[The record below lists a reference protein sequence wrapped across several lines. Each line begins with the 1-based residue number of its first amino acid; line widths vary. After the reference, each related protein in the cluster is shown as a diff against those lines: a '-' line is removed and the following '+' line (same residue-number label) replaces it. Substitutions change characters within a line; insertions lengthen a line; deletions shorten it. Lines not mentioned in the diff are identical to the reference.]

1 MSALVRVVELEP
13 SDCDEKVLGDFK
25 AFVLAG
31 GEVTAEGLEDRIRS
45 AVRLIFLSV
54 CCCLCGVAALK
65 RPEPSH
71 RKHVS
76 SKSGVSL
83 PEAEYPFELGWVFV
97 MPSARGR
104 RFSLDLTRAAL
115 AAAGTAGVF
124 ATSRTDNTK
133 MHATLAKFGF
143 SPAGCPYPSA
153 LGSHQLQLFVRR
165 ADQQSLPADAGHR

>member
-45 AVRLIFLSV
+45 AVRLIFLGV

-97 MPSARGR
+97 MPSPRTEVLAGSNARSARCCRYR
-104 RFSLDLTRAAL
+104 R
-115 AAAGTAGVF
+115 GVRYV
-124 ATSRTDNTK
+124 T
-133 MHATLAKFGF
+133 
-143 SPAGCPYPSA
+143 
-153 LGSHQLQLFVRR
+153 
-165 ADQQSLPADAGHR
+165 HRQH